1 MSLTE
6 AVTHYIDHV
15 LAHRKAPPVSEI
27 IQRIIADAEA
37 AKRRPRTIQDLRFRL
52 ERFNRLFGDRQLASI
67 ELEELQSWLGDSTL
81 SPRSRIN
88 YATKVSQ
95 LYNYA
100 IRHQWVETN
109 LTDRL
114 TWPSAEDKPVE
125 VFTPKEAAVLLE
137 HADDFGLLAFVAIG
151 LFAGL
156 RSAELLRLDWS
167 AVKLA
172 ERCIMVDAHAAK
184 KRSRRVVE
192 INDTLAAWLGKCGRT
207 QSRIVETTE
216 DGITGLLNRLA
227 KAAGL
232 PKWKHNGLRHS
243 FAASHL
249 ALHGD
254 PVKTAFQMGN
264 SPVVVHNRY
273 KGLVS
278 TGDVKTYWSLL
289 PAESAE
295 KIVPM
300 QAAAG
305 A

>member
-1 MSLTE
+1 
-6 AVTHYIDHV
+6 VHH
-15 LAHRKAPPVSEI
+15 
-27 IQRIIADAEA
+27 
-37 AKRRPRTIQDLRFRL
+37 
-52 ERFNRLFGDRQLASI
+52 G
-67 ELEELQSWLGDSTL
+67 G
-81 SPRSRIN
+81 RSRR
-88 YATKVSQ
+88 Q
-95 LYNYA
+95 
-100 IRHQWVETN
+100 
-109 LTDRL
+109 
-114 TWPSAEDKPVE
+114 
-125 VFTPKEAAVLLE
+125 
-137 HADDFGLLAFVAIG
+137 
-151 LFAGL
+151 
-156 RSAELLRLDWS
+156 
-167 AVKLA
+167 
-172 ERCIMVDAHAAK
+172 

-243 FAASHL
+243 FATYHL